1 MNICRVAAWAAVL
14 LGCCV
19 LLGACGG
26 SAGGETRTAQPAK
39 TLTVTAT
46 RHVDPTP
53 SATAPPTQVPTATVA
68 SSPTSVATATPTTRT
83 CAPPYPTGPVTV
95 DTVFCADPARM
106 QAARVLRVVD
116 GDTIHVELDG
126 QDETIRF
133 YGIDT
138 TEVGQP
144 CYQEGKERTREL
156 VGSEVRLLPDARNRD
171 RYGRLLRYVYTPK
184 GLSVDAEMVD
194 EGLAHAWRSDG
205 ALRFA
210 IIGLEDAAHAAHQGC
225 LWH

>member
-1 MNICRVAAWAAVL
+1 MSADRAWVSAALLVACSVIFA
-14 LGCCV
+14 GC
-19 LLGACGG
+19 GA
-26 SAGGETRTAQPAK
+26 SAGGSRPTPQASRTAAVSATSPAA
-39 TLTVTAT
+39 TVTPTGAAT
-46 RHVDPTP
+46 EAP
-53 SATAPPTQVPTATVA
+53 SATVPA
-68 SSPTSVATATPTTRT
+68 SPTVVVTPAPTSRS
-83 CAPPYPTGPVTV
+83 CAPPYPTGVVTV

>member
-1 MNICRVAAWAAVL
+1 ML
-14 LGCCV
+14 LACSA

-26 SAGGETRTAQPAK
+26 SAGGEARTVQPAK
-39 TLTVTAT
+39 TLSVTAT
-46 RHVDPTP
+46 RHADPTL
-53 SATAPPTQVPTATVA
+53 SAAAPPTEVSTATIA
-68 SSPTSVATATPTTRT
+68 SSPTAVATATPTMRS
-83 CAPPYPTGPVTV
+83 CAPPYPTVPVTV

-106 QAARVLRVVD
+106 LAARVLRVVD

-171 RYGRLLRYVYTPK
+171 RYGRLLRYVYTPE

-210 IIGLEDAAHAAHQGC
+210 IIGLEDAAHAAHRGC